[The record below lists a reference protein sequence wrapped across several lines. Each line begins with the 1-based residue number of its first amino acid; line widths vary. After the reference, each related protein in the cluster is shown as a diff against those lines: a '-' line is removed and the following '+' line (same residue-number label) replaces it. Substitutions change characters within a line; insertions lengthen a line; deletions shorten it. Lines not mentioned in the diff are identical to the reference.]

1 MAAASQPV
9 SFRIE
14 RHEVI
19 EQTED
24 CLICGDEEV
33 PVDVSGEME
42 RFQFTVILSGSLTKC
57 IAPEEF
63 VHLTCHPNQAYHYGC
78 LKKWLESNASC
89 PLDRRPVNAEAPYED
104 LPGINKLGSSQQK
117 VHQLALGIFFNK

>member
-33 PVDVSGEME
+33 PVDVWRDGTFPIHSD
-42 RFQFTVILSGSLTKC
+42 
-57 IAPEEF
+57 
-63 VHLTCHPNQAYHYGC
+63 
-78 LKKWLESNASC
+78 LEWF
-89 PLDRRPVNAEAPYED
+89 PD
-104 LPGINKLGSSQQK
+104 
-117 VHQLALGIFFNK
+117 